1 MRYDPGQKRNGAEK
15 KGGLIMS
22 EEDKNNDKN
31 QDYCYLCRR
40 TEKVAGKLI
49 QLPIERLP
57 GLSAKIHQPD

>member
-1 MRYDPGQKRNGAEK
+1 
-15 KGGLIMS
+15 MS

-40 TEKVAGKLI
+40 TEKVAETYPAAAGH
-49 QLPIERLP
+49 PRLP

>member
-1 MRYDPGQKRNGAEK
+1 
-15 KGGLIMS
+15 MS

-49 QLPIERLP
+49 QLPQGIRVCQDCLQKSINLIDGGNYP
-57 GLSAKIHQPD
+57 